1 METGNGILKKVNY
14 VSAIELYKSEQK
26 KNKKDNWLDFIM
38 KQSLNDLRVRNFNRV
53 WEGNFAVEGIN
64 KYVKGKPVNI
74 YYCLKKVGTSK
85 RLTTQCKVGSSCWS

>member
-53 WEGNFAVEGIN
+53 WEGNVI
-64 KYVKGKPVNI
+64 
-74 YYCLKKVGTSK
+74 L
-85 RLTTQCKVGSSCWS
+85 Q